1 MTPALFA
8 LALAVAAPAA
18 KDPPRKD
25 PPTVVGEWVGETAE
39 AGGMPRPA
47 PPGGAAMEFTAD
59 GKAVIREGAK
69 PPRTGVYTADPKRA
83 PAEIDLT
90 WSAGGQDVAL
100 VGNYKVEGD
109 ILTLCL
115 SVGGK
120 RPAKFE
126 SPAGSDCMLMTFKR
140 AKPKK
145 E

>member
-1 MTPALFA
+1 MNPALAA
-8 LALAVAAPAA
+8 LALALSAPAA

-25 PPTVVGEWVGETAE
+25 PPTLVGEWVGETAE

-47 PPGGAAMEFTAD
+47 PPGGVTMEFTAD
-59 GKAVIREGAK
+59 GKVVVREGAK
-69 PPRTGVYTADPKRA
+69 PPRTGAYTADPKKS

-90 WSAGGQDVAL
+90 WSSGGQEVAL
-100 VGNYKVEGD
+100 VGIYKVEGD
-109 ILTLCL
+109 TLTLCL

-126 SPAGSDCMLMTFKR
+126 SPAGTDRMLMTFKR